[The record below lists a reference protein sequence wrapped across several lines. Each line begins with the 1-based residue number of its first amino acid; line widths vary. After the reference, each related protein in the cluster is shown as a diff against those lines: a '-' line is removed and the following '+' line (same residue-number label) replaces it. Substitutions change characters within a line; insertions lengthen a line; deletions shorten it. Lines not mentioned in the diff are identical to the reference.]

1 MEQGLGSREQGLVKA
16 PVRGAQS
23 FVGVMTQVWGR
34 PSLAGL
40 EIAWRWVVG
49 VLVLTLYALLVGVEH
64 VLGLGVMVSPQL
76 SSDLAAVRAA
86 TVFQPVAAVHTI
98 GVAWNDLIT
107 PVWPLWRWLLLVLFV
122 VWNVVAA
129 VGRTVVLRRLD
140 GTLQRR
146 RFAVLVLGTLR
157 GGLLAVVWG
166 IWIWGVGIAVRVSIM
181 GPASRGAE
189 PSVVLFCA
197 MLIVGSLGI
206 YVLWGA
212 VSWPLYLAPLLAMQL
227 GLGPGAALKAA
238 IGSTSVRGKLIEI
251 NMVMNIVRI
260 ALIVLAM
267 VFSASPLPFSSV
279 ETQTFLTCWWAGVG
293 LVYLG
298 MSDYF
303 QVVRSAAYV
312 SLWRAYDFSDSGRSR
327 EV

>member
-1 MEQGLGSREQGLVKA
+1 VEEVGRRKQEV
-16 PVRGAQS
+16 VRGSVRGTQS
-23 FVGVMTQVWGR
+23 FVGVMTAVWKR

-40 EIAWRWVVG
+40 EILWRWVVG
-49 VLVLTLYALLVGVEH
+49 A
-64 VLGLGVMVSPQL
+64 
-76 SSDLAAVRAA
+76 LAAYLGAVAFGSYGIAA
-86 TVFQPVAAVHTI
+86 KVDAAGLQNLSAFQPAAAIQSLHALAGSIWTSTVPM
-98 GVAWNDLIT
+98 L
-107 PVWPLWRWLLLVLFV
+107 RWLIPSVIVL
-122 VWNVVAA
+122 WLVVAA

-140 GTLQRR
+140 GGLHAR
-146 RFAVLVLGTLR
+146 RFAMLVLGALR
-157 GGLLAVVWG
+157 AGLLAVVWG
-166 IWIWGVGIAVRVSIM
+166 IWVWGVGVAVRISIT
-181 GPASRGAE
+181 GPAERAAE
-189 PSVVLFCA
+189 PSIVLFCA
-197 MLIVGSLGI
+197 MLIVGSLAL

-238 IGSTSVRGKLIEI
+238 VRSGAVRGKLIGV

-279 ETQTFLTCWWAGVG
+279 ETQTFLNCWWGGVG

-303 QVVRSAAYV
+303 HVVRSAAYL
-312 SLWRAYDFSDSGRSR
+312 SLWRGYNFRDSGHAR